1 MRCKNILTLMLLL
14 AFTYG
19 SQGIAQQSQQS
30 DKLEDPPWIKQVA
43 LERVFYT
50 LPKMEQVK
58 VKKDVVYKRAAAVEL
73 KADVYSPAG
82 AKASARLPA
91 VIFIHGGLL
100 PPNLLTKPK
109 EWGVYVSYGQLAA
122 ASGFVGVTFN
132 HRFYSWNNLGEPQS
146 DVSDL
151 VAYVRGNAEKLGI
164 DKDRITLWAFSGGGL
179 FLSQSLREP
188 QPFIRCLISYYAVL
202 DLQDLRKKI
211 PASIAD
217 ETLNQFSP
225 LHNLSVSKNKL
236 PPMFVARAGLDV
248 DLNGGVDRFVQ
259 AAVAKNAAIDFSN
272 HPTGQHGFDV
282 LDDNERTREIIKRT
296 LEFIKTH
303 G

>member
-1 MRCKNILTLMLLL
+1 VLLL
-14 AFTYG
+14 AFT
-19 SQGIAQQSQQS
+19 SISHSFAQQSQPS
-30 DKLEDPPWIKQVA
+30 DKLADPPWIKEVA
-43 LERVFYT
+43 LERVLYT
-50 LPKMEQVK
+50 LPGMEQVK
-58 VKKDVVYKRAAAVEL
+58 VKKDVVYKRVAGAEL
-73 KADVYSPAG
+73 KADVYSPAD
-82 AKASARLPA
+82 AKSSKRLPV

-132 HRFYSWNNLGEPQS
+132 HRFYSWHNLGEPQS

-151 VAYVRGNAEKLGI
+151 VAYVRSNADSLGV
-164 DKDRITLWAFSGGGL
+164 DQDRISLWAFSGGGL

-188 QPFIRCLISYYAVL
+188 QPYIRCMISYYAVL

-211 PASIAD
+211 PATIAD

-225 LHNLSVSKNKL
+225 LHNLSGSKNRL
-236 PPMFVARAGLDV
+236 PPMFVARAGLDA

-259 AAVAKNAAIDFSN
+259 TAVAKNASLDFSN

-296 LEFIKTH
+296 LEFIKAH